1 MFQHPSILSTAGASP
16 VELATLAMHIMD
28 GLAADTGQADARHI
42 VAAVKA
48 LDAAD
53 HSQVVALWAY
63 QGKQIVWVPHVA
75 CVVHQLAWLPCVS
88 WQAA

>member
-28 GLAADTGQADARHI
+28 GLAAGTAPAGSRHI

-53 HSQVVALWAY
+53 HTQV
-63 QGKQIVWVPHVA
+63 
-75 CVVHQLAWLPCVS
+75 
-88 WQAA
+88 AAVQT